1 MSDVKVLKKRTIPD
15 TLAADFQ
22 TNTLIIKYN
31 IVTYYGSD
39 LEHVTHQE
47 YD

>member
-1 MSDVKVLKKRTIPD
+1 MSDEKVLKKRTVPD
-15 TLAADFQ
+15 TLAADLRK
-22 TNTLIIKYN
+22 NTLIIKYN

-39 LEHVTHQE
+39 LEHMTRQE